1 MPLVERDPA
10 SYTDPNG
17 YVYWQD
23 GQVFRRIY
31 PEKAPF
37 IAGLLENPT
46 VARLIADGKLV
57 GTRVADSDEPGLLLA
72 HDTIWPRSYPH
83 EWCSPMLREAG
94 ALIVDV
100 TSALGEAGYA
110 LADGHPW
117 NVLFHRGK
125 PVFIDVGSIVEAHPA
140 LPWPALAQFN
150 RFVRYPLH
158 LYGAGLPELARA
170 RLQDLALGVS
180 ADLAMRALPASYKWR
195 HPLVTAKLRLNVAA
209 EAMADSAR
217 AGAAA
222 GAKAREV
229 APEMMRQIRQ
239 GFFASLRAEVTAIAP
254 AAKGAWVSYYANCPS
269 MAEADAAA
277 KATLMERVLDE
288 LAPQTVLDL
297 GANTGQYAMMAAR
310 KGARVVAL
318 DQDEPSVAALYRASR
333 QENLDVL
340 PLVMDLGNPSPANGW
355 CASQRPDALTRFQ
368 SDAALMLALIHHLVF
383 TANASLAQVAQ
394 LAGRASKRHVV
405 LEWVAPEDAMSVH
418 LRRTATKD
426 FSFYTLD
433 NMVAAL
439 EAEGFAVKALEP
451 HSATRRLLVGSR
463 RGA

>member
-37 IAGLLENPT
+37 IAGLLENPA
-46 VARLIADGKLV
+46 VKRLIADGKLIPSTV
-57 GTRVADSDEPGLLLA
+57 TPSDEPGLLLA
-72 HDTIWPRSYPH
+72 HETIWPRSYPH
-83 EWCSPMLREAG
+83 EWCSPMLRDAG

-100 TSALGEAGYA
+100 ASGLAEAGLA

-140 LPWPALAQFN
+140 LPWPALAQYN

-180 ADLAMRALPASYKWR
+180 ADLAMRALPAAYKWR
-195 HPLVTAKLRLNVAA
+195 HPVVTAKLRLNAAA
-209 EAMADSAR
+209 ETMADR
-217 AGAAA
+217 AAA
-222 GAKAREV
+222 GTGTAKAREV
-229 APEMMRQIRQ
+229 APDMMRQIRQ
-239 GFFASLRAEVTAIAP
+239 GFFASLRREVTAIAP

-277 KATLMERVLDE
+277 KSALMDRVLDD
-288 LAPQTVLDL
+288 LAPSTVLDL

-333 QENLDVL
+333 AENLDVL

-368 SDAALMLALIHHLVF
+368 ADAALMLALIHHLVY

-394 LAGRASKRHVV
+394 LAARAAKRHVV
-405 LEWVAPEDAMSVH
+405 LEWVAPEDPMSVH

-426 FSFYTLD
+426 FSFYTRENLI
-433 NMVAAL
+433 AAL
-439 EAEGFAVKALEP
+439 EAEGFEVSALEP

>member
-17 YVYWQD
+17 YVFWQD

-37 IAGLLENPT
+37 IAGLLENPA
-46 VARLIADGKLV
+46 VRQLIADGKLIPSTV
-57 GTRVADSDEPGLLLA
+57 TPSDEPGLLLA
-72 HDTIWPRSYPH
+72 HETIWPRSYPH
-83 EWCSPMLREAG
+83 EWCSPMLRDAG

-100 TSALGEAGYA
+100 ASGLAEGGLA

-209 EAMADSAR
+209 EAMADR
-217 AGAAA
+217 AVA
-222 GAKAREV
+222 GSGTAKAREV
-229 APEMMRQIRQ
+229 APEMLRQIRR
-239 GFFASLRAEVTAIAP
+239 GFFASLKREVTAIAP
-254 AAKGAWVSYYANCPS
+254 AARGAWVSYYANCPS

-277 KATLMERVLDE
+277 KSALMSQVLDD
-288 LAPQTVLDL
+288 LAPATVLDL

-318 DQDEPSVAALYRASR
+318 DQDEPSVAALYRTSR
-333 QENLDVL
+333 AENLDVL

-355 CASQRPDALTRFQ
+355 CAGQRPDALTRFQ
-368 SDAALMLALIHHLVF
+368 ADAALMLALIHHLVY

-394 LAGRASKRHVV
+394 LAARATKRHVV
-405 LEWVAPEDAMSVH
+405 LEWVAPEDPMSVH

-426 FSFYTLD
+426 FSFYTRENLI
-433 NMVAAL
+433 AAL
-439 EAEGFAVKALEP
+439 EAEGFTVEAREP
-451 HSATRRLLVGSR
+451 HSATRQLLVGTR